1 MFEKFN
7 NNFQN
12 TVTPDTNFNPYQDQY
27 FGQNDQTTPYVYGM
41 NQSIPKPM
49 PGNVTEQN
57 LYPLESSLATPYL
70 NTPVGAPY
78 KHGGKVKSQK
88 TNPYP
93 SLAEMIRQQGK
104 GEDTIL
110 AHINPLE
117 AEILKGIGGKGTINP
132 KTGLP
137 QFGFFK
143 NPFKAIKSVL
153 GGGAG
158 AIIGNLIA
166 PGIGGIIGGA
176 LGQGAQHAA
185 RGKSAL
191 AGALKGAGMGA
202 ALPSAASAL
211 GWGAGKLGANSLAS
225 SLTNYGNTNAILPA
239 LGLGGEGATSSMLGK
254 GSGLSS
260 LMTLGGGR
268 GQTPNS
274 YSALGVGAGSDTAT
288 GEDLPFMDKLIGKS
302 KDYLSDPANLLT
314 LGIVGSSFMNR
325 PKKETPAKRARD
337 EKEYQKGLMLT
348 PEELRQ
354 KESQDLAL
362 AQMKRRIERNKFLP
376 EERFA
381 IDPLYVKSNTPEEYR
396 RSGRWLNYYNNPDF
410 SGEPLV
416 MKKGGSVDFMEKL
429 KNNPEIFIEMKKKH
443 EEGLRQPV
451 RPDIVNKLE
460 TESNL
465 ILEKNLQKNNGQINE
480 RELGIELT
488 KLAKKLGLNGAEHKI
503 AEEKTIN
510 QLKQYPVISAYKK
523 GGKTNG
529 FFEVEEMEYPSGLG
543 RYIAGETKGQDDKIP
558 AVLSDGEFVIP
569 ADVVSDLGDGNNDAG
584 AKELYKFMSN
594 IRKHKRGG
602 KVNLPPKA
610 KDLASYMRG
619 K

>member
-1 MFEKFN
+1 MFERFN

-12 TVTPDTNFNPYQDQY
+12 TVTEPNTDFNPYQNQY
-27 FGQNDQTTPYVYGM
+27 FGQNDQTTPYIQGDNMAV
-41 NQSIPKPM
+41 PKPM
-49 PGNVTEQN
+49 PGNLTEQN

-117 AEILKGIGGKGTINP
+117 AEILKGLGGKGTINP

-143 NPFKAIKSVL
+143 NPFKAIKSVF

-158 AIIGNLIA
+158 AIIGNMIA

-176 LGQGAQHAA
+176 LGQGVQNKA
-185 RGKSAL
+185 RGKNFL
-191 AGALKGAGMGA
+191 QGALKGAGMGA

-239 LGLGGEGATSSMLGK
+239 LGLGGENGAGSMLGK
-254 GSGLSS
+254 GSGLATAMS
-260 LMTLGGGR
+260 LGGR
-268 GQTPNS
+268 KGQVPVA
-274 YSALGVGAGSDTAT
+274 YSGLGVGAGSDGATAD
-288 GEDLPFMDKLIGKS
+288 DLPFMDKLIGKS
-302 KDYLSDPANLLT
+302 KNYLSDPANLLT
-314 LGIVGSSFMNR
+314 LGVVGSSFMNR
-325 PKKETPAKRARD
+325 PKKETPEKRARD
-337 EKEYQKGLMLT
+337 EKAYQKGLMLT
-348 PEELRQ
+348 SEELQQ
-354 KESQDLAL
+354 KEAQDLAL
-362 AQMKRRIERNKFLP
+362 AQMKRRVERNKFLP

-396 RSGRWLNYYNNPDF
+396 KSGRWLNYYNNPDF

-416 MKKGGSVDFMEKL
+416 MKKGG
-429 KNNPEIFIEMKKKH
+429 
-443 EEGLRQPV
+443 Q
-451 RPDIVNKLE
+451 
-460 TESNL
+460 
-465 ILEKNLQKNNGQINE
+465 
-480 RELGIELT
+480 
-488 KLAKKLGLNGAEHKI
+488 A
-503 AEEKTIN
+503 
-510 QLKQYPVISAYKK
+510 
-523 GGKTNG
+523 KTNG
-529 FFEVEEMEYPSGLG
+529 FFEIEEMEYPSGLG

-569 ADVVSDLGDGNNDAG
+569 ADVVADLGDGNNDAG

-602 KVNLPPKA
+602 KVDLPPKA
-610 KDLASYMRG
+610 KSLSSYLKGKPKLATSDRSLVNYMRG
-619 K
+619 N

>member
-7 NNFQN
+7 SSFQN
-12 TVTPDTNFNPYQDQY
+12 TVAPADTNFNPYQDQY
-27 FGQNDQTTPYVYGM
+27 FGQNDQTPYVQGM
-41 NQSIPKPM
+41 NPATPKPM
-49 PGNVTEQN
+49 LGNLTEQN

-70 NTPVGAPY
+70 NPAMAAPY
-78 KHGGKVKSQK
+78 KSGGKVKSGK
-88 TNPYP
+88 ANPYP

-117 AEILKGIGGKGTINP
+117 AEILKGLGGKGTINP

-158 AIIGNLIA
+158 AILGNMIL
-166 PGIGGIIGGA
+166 PGVGGIIGGA
-176 LGQGAQHAA
+176 LGQGVQNKA
-185 RGKSAL
+185 RGKNFL
-191 AGALKGAGMGA
+191 QGALKGAGMGA

-239 LGLGGEGATSSMLGK
+239 LGLGGESGIGSMLGK
-254 GSGLSS
+254 GSGLATA
-260 LMTLGGGR
+260 MTLGGER
-268 GQTPNS
+268 GQVPAA
-274 YSALGVGAGSDTAT
+274 YSGLGVGAGSDATA
-288 GEDLPFMDKLIGKS
+288 ENLPFMDKLLNKS
-302 KDYLSDPANLLT
+302 KDYLSDPTNLLT
-314 LGIVGSSFMNR
+314 LGVVGSSFMNR

-337 EKEYQKGLMLT
+337 EKEYQKALMLT

-354 KESQDLAL
+354 KEAQELAL
-362 AQMKRRIERNKFLP
+362 AQMRRRVERNKFLP
-376 EERFA
+376 EERFV

-416 MKKGGSVDFMEKL
+416 MKEGG
-429 KNNPEIFIEMKKKH
+429 
-443 EEGLRQPV
+443 Q
-451 RPDIVNKLE
+451 
-460 TESNL
+460 
-465 ILEKNLQKNNGQINE
+465 
-480 RELGIELT
+480 
-488 KLAKKLGLNGAEHKI
+488 A
-503 AEEKTIN
+503 
-510 QLKQYPVISAYKK
+510 
-523 GGKTNG
+523 KTNS
-529 FFEVEEMEYPSGLG
+529 FFEMEEMNYPSGLG

-569 ADVVSDLGDGNNDAG
+569 ADIVSDIGDGNNDAG
-584 AKELYKFMSN
+584 AKELYKFMSS

-602 KVNLPPKA
+602 KVDLPPKA
-610 KDLASYMRG
+610 KSLSSYLKATPKIGVADKSVSKYMRG
-619 K
+619 H

>member
-27 FGQNDQTTPYVYGM
+27 FGQNDKIPYVYGM
-41 NQSIPKPM
+41 NQSTPKPM
-49 PGNVTEQN
+49 PGNLTEQN

-88 TNPYP
+88 ANPYP

-117 AEILKGIGGKGTINP
+117 AEILKGLGGKGTINP

-143 NPFKAIKSVL
+143 NPFKAIKSVF

-158 AIIGNLIA
+158 AILGNIIA

-176 LGQGAQHAA
+176 LGQGVQHAA
-185 RGKSAL
+185 RGKSPL
-191 AGALKGAGMGA
+191 AGALKGAGIGA
-202 ALPSAASAL
+202 ALPSVASGL
-211 GWGAGKLGANSLAS
+211 GWGASKLGANSLAS

-239 LGLGGEGATSSMLGK
+239 LGLGGESS
-254 GSGLSS
+254 SS
-260 LMTLGGGR
+260 LMGGAKGAGLASLLTSGGGAKR
-268 GQTPNS
+268 QIPAG
-274 YSALGVGAGSDTAT
+274 YSGFGVGAGSDAAA
-288 GEDLPFMDKLIGKS
+288 EDLPFMDKLIGKS

-314 LGIVGSSFMNR
+314 LGVVGSSFMNR
-325 PKKETPAKRARD
+325 PKKETPEKRARD
-337 EKEYQKGLMLT
+337 EKAYQKGLMLT
-348 PEELRQ
+348 SDELQQ
-354 KESQDLAL
+354 KEAQDLAL
-362 AQMKRRIERNKFLP
+362 AQMKRRVERNKFLP

-396 RSGRWLNYYNNPDF
+396 RSGRWLNYYTNPDF
-410 SGEPLV
+410 SGEPLA
-416 MKKGGSVDFMEKL
+416 MKE
-429 KNNPEIFIEMKKKH
+429 
-443 EEGLRQPV
+443 
-451 RPDIVNKLE
+451 
-460 TESNL
+460 
-465 ILEKNLQKNNGQINE
+465 
-480 RELGIELT
+480 
-488 KLAKKLGLNGAEHKI
+488 
-503 AEEKTIN
+503 
-510 QLKQYPVISAYKK
+510 
-523 GGKTNG
+523 GGKADSNG

-602 KVNLPPKA
+602 KVDLPPKA
-610 KDLASYMRG
+610 KSLSSYLKGMPKLATSDKSLAKYMRG
-619 K
+619 H

>member
-27 FGQNDQTTPYVYGM
+27 FGQNDKKAYTYGM
-41 NQSIPKPM
+41 SPSVPQPM
-49 PGNVTEQN
+49 AGNLTEQN

-88 TNPYP
+88 ANPYP

-117 AEILKGIGGKGTINP
+117 AQILKSLGGSGSINP

-143 NPFKAIKSVL
+143 NPLKAIKSVF

-158 AIIGNLIA
+158 AILGNMIL
-166 PGIGGIIGGA
+166 PGVGGIIGGA
-176 LGQGAQHAA
+176 LGQGVQNKA
-185 RGKSAL
+185 RGKDFL
-191 AGALKGAGMGA
+191 QGALKGAGMGA
-202 ALPSAASAL
+202 ALPSVASGL
-211 GWGAGKLGANSLAS
+211 GWGANQLGATGLGSALS
-225 SLTNYGNTNAILPA
+225 NYGTTNAILPA
-239 LGLGGEGATSSMLGK
+239 LGLGG
-254 GSGLSS
+254 GSSS
-260 LMTLGGGR
+260 LMGGAKGAGLASLLTSGGGAK
-268 GQTPNS
+268 GQIPAG
-274 YSALGVGAGSDTAT
+274 YSGLGVGAGSDTAAA
-288 GEDLPFMDKLIGKS
+288 EDLPFMDKLIGKS
-302 KDYLSDPANLLT
+302 KDYLSDPVNLLT
-314 LGIVGSSFMNR
+314 LGVVGSSFMNR
-325 PKKETPAKRARD
+325 PKKETAEKKARD
-337 EKEYQKGLMLT
+337 EKAYQKALMLN

-354 KESQDLAL
+354 KEAQDLAL
-362 AQMKRRIERNKFLP
+362 AQMKRRVERNKFLP

-381 IDPLYVKSNTPEEYR
+381 IEPLYVKSNTPEEYR
-396 RSGRWLNYYNNPDF
+396 KSGRWLNYYNNPDF
-410 SGEPLV
+410 SGDPLV

-429 KNNPEIFIEMKKKH
+429 KNNPELFAEILKKH
-443 EEGLRQPV
+443 EEGLKQAA
-451 RPDIVNKLE
+451 RPDVIKQNE
-460 TESNL
+460 IGSNL
-465 ILEKNLQKNNGQINE
+465 IIEKNLQKNNGKIDE

-488 KLAKKLGLNGAEHKI
+488 KLAKELGLNGSEHKI
-503 AEEKTIN
+503 AEERIIN

-523 GGKTNG
+523 GGRTNG
-529 FFEVEEMEYPSGLG
+529 FFEVEQMEYPSGLG

-569 ADVVSDLGDGNNDAG
+569 ADVVADLGDGNNDAG

-610 KDLASYMRG
+610 KDLANYMRG

>member
-12 TVTPDTNFNPYQDQY
+12 TVTPDTDFNPYQDQY
-27 FGQNDQTTPYVYGM
+27 FGENDKTPYVYGM

-88 TNPYP
+88 ANPYP

-117 AEILKGIGGKGTINP
+117 AEILKGLGGKGTINP

-143 NPFKAIKSVL
+143 NPFKAIKSVF

-176 LGQGAQHAA
+176 LGQGVQHAA
-185 RGKSAL
+185 RGKSPL

-202 ALPSAASAL
+202 ALPSAVSAL

-239 LGLGGEGATSSMLGK
+239 LGLGGESGVGSMLGK
-254 GSGLSS
+254 GSGLATA
-260 LMTLGGGR
+260 MTLGGGK
-268 GQTPNS
+268 GQVPTA
-274 YSALGVGAGSDTAT
+274 YSGLGVGAGSDAAT
-288 GEDLPFMDKLIGKS
+288 SEDLPFMDKLIGKS

-314 LGIVGSSFMNR
+314 LGVVGSSFMNR
-325 PKKETPAKRARD
+325 PKKETPEKRARD
-337 EKEYQKGLMLT
+337 EKAYQKGLMLT

-354 KESQDLAL
+354 KEAQDLAL

-381 IDPLYVKSNTPEEYR
+381 IDPLYVKSNSPEEYR

-416 MKKGGSVDFMEKL
+416 MKKGG
-429 KNNPEIFIEMKKKH
+429 
-443 EEGLRQPV
+443 Q
-451 RPDIVNKLE
+451 
-460 TESNL
+460 
-465 ILEKNLQKNNGQINE
+465 
-480 RELGIELT
+480 
-488 KLAKKLGLNGAEHKI
+488 A
-503 AEEKTIN
+503 
-510 QLKQYPVISAYKK
+510 
-523 GGKTNG
+523 KTNG

-602 KVNLPPKA
+602 KVDLPPKA
-610 KDLASYMRG
+610 KSLSSYLKGKPKLAVADRSLAKYMRG
-619 K
+619 H

>member
-7 NNFQN
+7 NNFQD
-12 TVTPDTNFNPYQDQY
+12 TITPDTNFNPYQDQY
-27 FGQNDQTTPYVYGM
+27 FGQNDKTPYTYGM
-41 NQSIPKPM
+41 NPSIPQPM
-49 PGNVTEQN
+49 SGNLTEDN

-78 KHGGKVKSQK
+78 KEGGKVKSQK
-88 TNPYP
+88 ANPYP

-158 AIIGNLIA
+158 AILGNMIL
-166 PGIGGIIGGA
+166 PGVGGILGGA
-176 LGQGAQHAA
+176 LGQGVQNKA
-185 RGKSAL
+185 RGKNFL
-191 AGALKGAGMGA
+191 QGALKGAGMGA
-202 ALPSAASAL
+202 ALPSVASGL
-211 GWGAGKLGANSLAS
+211 GWGAGKLGANGLAS

-239 LGLGGEGATSSMLGK
+239 LGLGGESSTGSMLGK
-254 GSGLSS
+254 GSGLAS
-260 LMTLGGGR
+260 LMTQGGGGKR
-268 GQTPNS
+268 VGV
-274 YSALGVGAGSDTAT
+274 SA
-288 GEDLPFMDKLIGKS
+288 GESTD
-302 KDYLSDPANLLT
+302 DYLSYLLEKEKKKDNMSFTDKLLNKGSDFFTDPSNLLT
-314 LGIVGSSFMNR
+314 LGVVGSSFMNR
-325 PKKETPAKRARD
+325 PKKETPEKRARD
-337 EKEYQKGLMLT
+337 EKAYQKGLMLT
-348 PEELRQ
+348 PEELKQ
-354 KESQDLAL
+354 KEAQELAL
-362 AQMKRRIERNKFLP
+362 AQMKRRVERNKFLP

-381 IDPLYVKSNTPEEYR
+381 IDPLYVKSNTPEEYKK
-396 RSGRWLNYYNNPDF
+396 SGRWLNYYNNPDF

-416 MKKGGSVDFMEKL
+416 MKKGGK
-429 KNNPEIFIEMKKKH
+429 
-443 EEGLRQPV
+443 
-451 RPDIVNKLE
+451 
-460 TESNL
+460 
-465 ILEKNLQKNNGQINE
+465 
-480 RELGIELT
+480 
-488 KLAKKLGLNGAEHKI
+488 A
-503 AEEKTIN
+503 
-510 QLKQYPVISAYKK
+510 
-523 GGKTNG
+523 KTNG

-569 ADVVSDLGDGNNDAG
+569 ADVVADLGDGNNDAG

-602 KVNLPPKA
+602 QVNLPPKA
-610 KDLASYMRG
+610 KSLSSYLKGTPKLSASDKSISKYMRG
-619 K
+619 H

>member
-27 FGQNDQTTPYVYGM
+27 FGQNDKTPYAQGM
-41 NQSIPKPM
+41 NQLIPQPM
-49 PGNVTEQN
+49 SGNLTEDN

-88 TNPYP
+88 ANPYP

-104 GEDTIL
+104 GEDTVL

-117 AEILKGIGGKGTINP
+117 AEILKGLGGKGTINP

-143 NPFKAIKSVL
+143 NPWKAIKSVF

-158 AIIGNLIA
+158 AILGNIIA

-176 LGQGAQHAA
+176 LGQGVQNKA
-185 RGKSAL
+185 RGKNFL
-191 AGALKGAGMGA
+191 QGALKGAGMGA

-239 LGLGGEGATSSMLGK
+239 LGLGGESS
-254 GSGLSS
+254 SS
-260 LMTLGGGR
+260 LMGGAKGTGLASLLTSGGGAK
-268 GQTPNS
+268 GQIPS
-274 YSALGVGAGSDTAT
+274 GYAGLGVGAGSDAAAA
-288 GEDLPFMDKLIGKS
+288 EDLPFMDKLIGKS

-314 LGIVGSSFMNR
+314 LGVVGSSFMNR
-325 PKKETPAKRARD
+325 PKKETPEKKARD
-337 EKEYQKGLMLT
+337 EKAYQKALMLT

-396 RSGRWLNYYNNPDF
+396 KSGRWLNYYNNPDF

-416 MKKGGSVDFMEKL
+416 MKKGGK
-429 KNNPEIFIEMKKKH
+429 
-443 EEGLRQPV
+443 
-451 RPDIVNKLE
+451 
-460 TESNL
+460 
-465 ILEKNLQKNNGQINE
+465 
-480 RELGIELT
+480 
-488 KLAKKLGLNGAEHKI
+488 A
-503 AEEKTIN
+503 
-510 QLKQYPVISAYKK
+510 
-523 GGKTNG
+523 KTNG

-569 ADVVSDLGDGNNDAG
+569 ADVVADLGDGNNDAG

>member
-1 MFEKFN
+1 MNQEREMFEKFN

-27 FGQNDQTTPYVYGM
+27 FGQNDKTPYVYGM
-41 NQSIPKPM
+41 NQSVPKPM

-78 KHGGKVKSQK
+78 KEGGKVKSQK

-158 AIIGNLIA
+158 AILGNMIL
-166 PGIGGIIGGA
+166 PGVGGILGGA
-176 LGQGAQHAA
+176 LGQGVQNKA
-185 RGKSAL
+185 RGKNFL
-191 AGALKGAGMGA
+191 QGALKGAGMGA
-202 ALPSAASAL
+202 ALPSVASGL
-211 GWGAGKLGANSLAS
+211 GWGAGKLGANGLAS

-239 LGLGGEGATSSMLGK
+239 LGLGGESGIGSMLGK
-254 GSGLSS
+254 GSGLATA
-260 LMTLGGGR
+260 MTLGGAK
-268 GQTPNS
+268 GQVPTA
-274 YSALGVGAGSDTAT
+274 YSGLGVGAGSDAAT
-288 GEDLPFMDKLIGKS
+288 SEDLPFMDKLIGKS

-314 LGIVGSSFMNR
+314 LGVVGSSFMNR
-325 PKKETPAKRARD
+325 PKKETPEKRARD
-337 EKEYQKGLMLT
+337 EKAYQKGLMLT

-354 KESQDLAL
+354 KEAQELSL
-362 AQMKRRIERNKFLP
+362 AQMKRRVERNKFLP

-416 MKKGGSVDFMEKL
+416 MKKGG
-429 KNNPEIFIEMKKKH
+429 
-443 EEGLRQPV
+443 Q
-451 RPDIVNKLE
+451 
-460 TESNL
+460 
-465 ILEKNLQKNNGQINE
+465 
-480 RELGIELT
+480 
-488 KLAKKLGLNGAEHKI
+488 A
-503 AEEKTIN
+503 
-510 QLKQYPVISAYKK
+510 
-523 GGKTNG
+523 KTNG

-569 ADVVSDLGDGNNDAG
+569 ADVVADLGDGNNDAG

-610 KDLASYMRG
+610 KGLASYMRG